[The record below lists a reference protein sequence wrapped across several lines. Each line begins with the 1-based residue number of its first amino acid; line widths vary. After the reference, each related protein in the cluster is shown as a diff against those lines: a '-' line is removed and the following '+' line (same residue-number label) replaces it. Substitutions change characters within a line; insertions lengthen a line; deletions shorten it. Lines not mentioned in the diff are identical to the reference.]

1 MNVRAFVIL
10 SSLTLCAWLTA
21 TYIRVVPMHTY
32 GTDAGVQ
39 AAAPVEETVESPV
52 VAK

>member
-21 TYIRVVPMHTY
+21 TFLRVVPMHTY
-32 GTDAGVQ
+32 GTGAGAQ
-39 AAAPVEETVESPV
+39 AAAPVEEAVEQPV
-52 VAK
+52 AAK